1 MPRKSKA
8 VAAVE
13 NDIFKVSQ
21 SKVKTWL
28 SCKKRY
34 HYRYIEKL
42 KRIKKGRP
50 LQFGSIV
57 HDMLEAHA
65 NGEDPFKKL
74 EEIELENGKLF
85 RAEIDM
91 YGELVVDIGFI
102 MEDYFSYW
110 GGKDKNSVKPII
122 INGKGAEHEFAV
134 PLDRDPNILIT
145 GKIDMVGKSPD
156 KLKWLVEH
164 KSFNRRPSEE
174 FRWVNLQSSVYIRI
188 IEQLGWPQVDGT
200 MWDYIH
206 SKPPELPKELK
217 GGNISQAKIY
227 TLPSAVKQFLS
238 DNKLKAKD
246 YPSLMAHAKENR
258 SQYFYR
264 IRNPLSAKVVDGIY
278 SDFIDAILDMRDN
291 HGKKSM
297 RTIERHCQ
305 WCDYEPLCKAELL
318 GHDLKFILKREYVR
332 DEKTHEDIVSEGLQG
347 E

>member
-1 MPRKSKA
+1 MARKSKA
-8 VAAVE
+8 VAKVE
-13 NDIFKVSQ
+13 DDIFKVSQ

-42 KRIKKGRP
+42 KRVKKGRP

-65 NGEDPFKKL
+65 NGEDPFEKLEKIEFDNKKL
-74 EEIELENGKLF
+74 F
-85 RAEIDM
+85 QAEIDM

-110 GGKDKNSVKPII
+110 GGKDKNAIKVIEV
-122 INGKGAEHEFAV
+122 NGRGAEHSFAI
-134 PLDRDPNILIT
+134 PLDRDPKILLT
-145 GKIDMVGKSPD
+145 GKVDMFGKTAD

-188 IEQLGWPQVDGT
+188 SEMLKWPQVDGT
-200 MWDYIH
+200 LWDYIH

-217 GGNISQAKIY
+217 GGNVSQAKIY
-227 TLPSAVKQFLS
+227 TLPSAIRQFCS

-246 YPSLMAHAKENR
+246 YPSLMAHANANR
-258 SQYFYR
+258 DQYFFR
-264 IRNPLSAKVVDGIY
+264 IRNPMAAKVVDGIY
-278 SDFIDAILDMRDN
+278 SDFIDAVLDMRDN
-291 HGKKSM
+291 HGKLSM

-318 GHDLKFILKREYVR
+318 GHDTKFIRKREYVI
-332 DEKTHEDIVSEGLQG
+332 DEKTHEDNTAEGLQV